1 MGMVSNWVKVSRPLM
16 RHRLAR
22 VHGGN
27 VIINCNMILTSPS
40 GCEEPWFLGSFV
52 QPCVQPAYQVIIITE
67 ISASAL
73 TKSAPTFTERGMG
86 ELTELGDLLAKVM
99 GSRLDEPPGSQ
110 GSLNSLDMQ
119 RKMGTVSAS
128 FSFFKCFLLFH
139 HWEVYWT
146 HQRTAQQNQD

>member
-1 MGMVSNWVKVSRPLM
+1 M
-16 RHRLAR
+16 AR

-27 VIINCNMILTSPS
+27 VIIDCNT
-40 GCEEPWFLGSFV
+40 
-52 QPCVQPAYQVIIITE
+52 QPCVQPADQVIIITE

-110 GSLNSLDMQ
+110 GSLNGLDMQ
-119 RKMGTVSAS
+119 RKMGSKDSVCLIL
-128 FSFFKCFLLFH
+128 FFQVFPVISSL
-139 HWEVYWT
+139 
-146 HQRTAQQNQD
+146 